1 MTTNDAWNLLYKLHE
16 AIEEAEDGNINMDCI
31 TSDTIDALNYGLFG
45 LDLANHYLDTVI
57 RLVSTQNLESG
68 YGDSAA
74 EELIAQRANKL
85 AQKASDVAQLL
96 MTINKAVNMI
106 DDLTEGGRQ

>member
-1 MTTNDAWNLLYKLHE
+1 MTTKQAQELITKLQESINE
-16 AIEEAEDGNINMDCI
+16 ANGNNINMDCI
-31 TSDTIDALNYGLFG
+31 TSDAIDALNYGLFG

-57 RLVSTQNLESG
+57 QLA
-68 YGDSAA
+68 GDRGLDFRYDTSA

-85 AQKASDVAQLL
+85 AQKASDVALL
-96 MTINKAVNMI
+96 LITINKAVNMI